1 MRKACF
7 ICHPTQLLF
16 LKLAYQNLFIMKW
29 PLILLLFFYISC
41 TEKDETEGSVTKEIA
56 KDKWIDLS
64 HDFSDKT
71 LYWPT
76 ANGFKLDTAFHGV
89 TPAGFYY
96 EAYNYCAAEHG
107 GTHLDAPVHFAKGKW
122 TVDEIPLDRLT
133 GEAAVINISG
143 KALKDPDYQISIAD
157 VEEWEKTNGKLSD
170 NMMVLFLTGYGSFYP
185 EAKRYLGTDERGAD
199 AVAKLHFPG
208 IHPDLAAW
216 FVKNR
221 KIKAVGLDAA
231 SVDYGQSKDF
241 KTHQILYEQN
251 IPGFENVANLDKLPV
266 KGAFI
271 VALPMKIK
279 GGSGAPLRIVAIV
292 PGEK

>member
-1 MRKACF
+1 MKWYL
-7 ICHPTQLLF
+7 ILPILF
-16 LKLAYQNLFIMKW
+16 LF
-29 PLILLLFFYISC
+29 SC
-41 TEKDETEGSVTKEIA
+41 SEKDEKDESIAEELSEG
-56 KDKWIDLS
+56 KWIDLT

-76 ANGFKLDTAFHGV
+76 ANGFKLDTAFNGI

-122 TVDEIPLDRLT
+122 SADQIPLEKLT
-133 GEAAVINISG
+133 GEAVVINVSA
-143 KALKDPDYQISIAD
+143 KALKDPDYQISVGD
-157 VEEWEKTNGKLSD
+157 VEEWEKTNGKLAD
-170 NMMVLFLTGYGSFYP
+170 DVIVLFETGYGSFYP
-185 EAKRYLGTDERGAD
+185 DAKKYLGTDERGAT

-208 IHPDLAAW
+208 IHPDLASW

-221 KIKAVGLDAA
+221 KIKAVGLDVA

-292 PGEK
+292 PGE